1 MDGGR
6 AASRQGQGN
15 RRAGGR
21 TVRTVEEHLE
31 SILLAVGRLAPL
43 TRPLA
48 EVGGCLLAEDVVAG
62 GPLPPFANSS
72 MDGYAVRAADLTG
85 ASPAGP
91 VVLAVAGEIPAGSP
105 APYALAPGHA
115 YRIMT
120 GAPIPAGADAVVPQE
135 RTDQGLANVAISV
148 APTPHAYVRDVGSD
162 VRQGATVVH
171 AGTALGPRQVAL
183 LAATG
188 HPRVLVHPRPRVVV
202 VSTGSELR
210 PPGTPLSRGQ
220 INDSNSYMLAA
231 AVMAAGGLVFRVG
244 PVDDD
249 PRVLADVLADQL
261 VRADALITSGGVSVG
276 AYDVVRDVL
285 ARMGTVWFG
294 PVAMHPGKPQGFGT
308 IGDDAVPVF
317 ALPGNPV
324 SSYVSFEVFVRPA
337 LRRMR
342 GLAAEGRPVASG
354 RWAHSLDSPPHRRQY
369 LRVALEHAGRAGSPA
384 RVTAVGGPSSHLIGG
399 LAAADALAVIP
410 EEVTAVRAGDPVALL
425 MLDDVDE

>member
-1 MDGGR
+1 M
-6 AASRQGQGN
+6 
-15 RRAGGR
+15 
-21 TVRTVEEHLE
+21 RTVEQHLE
-31 SILLAVGRLAPL
+31 SIRQVVNRLAPL

-48 EVGGCLLAEDVVAG
+48 EVGGCLLAHDVLAR

-85 ASPAGP
+85 ASASEP
-91 VVLAVAGEIPAGSP
+91 VVLAVAGEIPAGAP

-120 GAPIPAGADAVVPQE
+120 GAPMPAGADAVVPQE
-135 RTDQGLANVAISV
+135 DTDQGLANVAISV
-148 APTPHAYVRDVGSD
+148 QPGLHAYVRDLGSD
-162 VRQGATVVH
+162 VADGATVVR
-171 AGTALGPRQVAL
+171 AGTVLGPRQVAL

-210 PPGTPLSRGQ
+210 TPGTPLSHGQ
-220 INDSNSYMLAA
+220 INDSNSHMLAA
-231 AVMAAGGLVFRVG
+231 AVVAAGGLVYRVG

-261 VRADALITSGGVSVG
+261 VRADAVITSGGVSVG

-285 ARMGTVWFG
+285 ARMGAVWFG
-294 PVAMHPGKPQGFGT
+294 PVAMQPGKPQGFGT

-324 SSYVSFEVFVRPA
+324 SSYVSFQVFVRPA

-342 GLAAEGRPVASG
+342 GLTEQGLPAPRG
-354 RWAHSLDSPPHRRQY
+354 RWAHRVDSPPGRRQY
-369 LRVALEHAGRAGSPA
+369 VRVAVDRSGRAGAAPTVSA
-384 RVTAVGGPSSHLIGG
+384 AGGSSSHLIGG

-410 EEVTAVRAGDPVALL
+410 EEVTSMRSGDPVTL
-425 MLDDVDE
+425 MLLDDVDE